1 MDADFPKE
9 LEIIALRGHFF
20 DMIGIRTPDNFVFL
34 ADCISSKS
42 ILEKYRIS
50 FIYDIAE
57 YSYSTLKK
65 E

>member
-1 MDADFPKE
+1 
-9 LEIIALRGHFF
+9 
-20 DMIGIRTPDNFVFL
+20 MIGIRTPDNVVFL

-42 ILEKYRIS
+42 TLEKYRIS